1 MVMATPSEHP
11 PAATEAQTASRP
23 AAAGA
28 DGSLQQLTPK
38 TPVGMSAA
46 QFVALIAAVVG
57 GSYWVVSRM
66 ATKDDV
72 AQLGLRV
79 SKLEDS
85 IQEVRTTLAVLKD
98 RSDREQKKP
107 NP

>member
-1 MVMATPSEHP
+1 MACLPGILERRRNRAPSY
-11 PAATEAQTASRP
+11 
-23 AAAGA
+23 
-28 DGSLQQLTPK
+28 L
-38 TPVGMSAA
+38 AA